1 MLTFRNFACVVAVVL
16 AAMAAAVAQEPESTT
31 TPVPRTGKFW
41 VDRHEAINAEA
52 KARAGNVDLLFV
64 GDSIT
69 HMWDV
74 TLVPKFGSGKVV
86 WDQYY
91 VPRKAFNTGISGDG
105 TEHVLWRLDHG
116 NIDGI
121 SPKLAVVMIGTN
133 NNPSSAQEIGDGIVA
148 VVNRLRE
155 KLPQTKILLLAIFPR
170 GEKPNELREK
180 LAEASRQASRVA
192 DGNWVHYLDIGDAF
206 LDDDGTL
213 PADVMP
219 DYLHP
224 NEKGYW
230 IWAEAMESKVKELMG
245 E

>member
-1 MLTFRNFACVVAVVL
+1 MFAWRGFVCAAVL
-16 AAMAAAVAQEPESTT
+16 AGLVSGLATAQEPASTT
-31 TPVPRTGKFW
+31 TPAPRTGKFW
-41 VDRHEAINAEA
+41 IDRQEAINAEA

-69 HMWDV
+69 HIWDV
-74 TLVPKFGSGKVV
+74 TIVPKIGNGKAV

-91 VPRKAFNTGISGDG
+91 VPRKAFNTGLSGDG

-121 SPKLAVVMIGTN
+121 SPKLAIVMIGTN
-133 NNPSSAQEIGDGIVA
+133 NNPSSAKEIGDGIVA
-148 VVNRLRE
+148 VVNKLRE
-155 KLPQTKILLLAIFPR
+155 KLPQTKVLLLAIFPR
-170 GEKPNELREK
+170 GEKPNEMREK

-192 DGNWVHYLDIGDAF
+192 DGKWVHYLDIGDAF

-224 NEKGYW
+224 NEKGYR
-230 IWAEAMESKVKELMG
+230 IWAEAIESKVKELMG